1 MDHNDVKRAVVVG
14 AGVMGHS
21 IAHVFAQ
28 SILLGKIDVVHCLLQ
43 PTASSKCH
51 RQQSA

>member
-1 MDHNDVKRAVVVG
+1 MDVKRAVVVG

-28 SILLGKIDVVHCLLQ
+28 AGIEVNLVDLDEAVL
-43 PTASSKCH
+43 
-51 RQQSA
+51 